1 MEALI
6 AAARLLALSQV
17 LLFSIAVFTSANS
30 WRMRSALGGLGL
42 TVQAYLLAPLLLAAG
57 YASSATLAGVLAAFC
72 PLLLLFAVEEIFE
85 DGRRIGLWSL
95 LGAGYAFVVLWHQ
108 LSPQTTTTEEL
119 AHHAAQGIRFALVLF
134 ALALLWRGRRDDLIE
149 LRLRARVLL
158 LLAIGIASLLVLI
171 VEAAFEWR
179 VPGNIEAPGMLAI
192 LLLAIVVNL
201 GFWRYNPRFDFS
213 SPAPLVVEHLPSTAN
228 TDPMLVS
235 LKQLMDRER
244 LYAEHDLRI
253 AGVAARLNVPEY
265 RLRRA
270 INQTL
275 GYRNFNRYIND
286 HRLREARARLL
297 AQPNLPV
304 LSIAL
309 DVGFRSIS
317 SFNTAFREENGCSPS
332 EFRAGQNAGK

>member
-1 MEALI
+1 LESLI
-6 AAARLLALSQV
+6 AAFRLLALSQV
-17 LLFSIAVFTSANS
+17 LLFSIAVFSSANS
-30 WRMRSALGGLGL
+30 WRMRAVLGGLGL

-57 YASSATLAGVLAAFC
+57 YASSATLVGVVASFC
-72 PLLLLFAVEEIFE
+72 PLLLLLAVAEIFE
-85 DGRRIGLWSL
+85 DGRRIGLWFVI
-95 LGAGYAFVVLWHQ
+95 GVGYVVVVLWHQ
-108 LSPQTTTTEEL
+108 LFPQTMAAPEL
-119 AHHAAQGIRFALVLF
+119 ARYGAQAIRFALVSV
-134 ALALLWRGRRDDLIE
+134 ALLLVWRGGRDDLIE
-149 LRLRARVLL
+149 LRLRARLL
-158 LLAIGIASLLVLI
+158 LLLVIGIASLLVLI

-192 LLLAIVVNL
+192 LLLTIALNL

-213 SPAPLVVEHLPSTAN
+213 SPAPSVVEHLQPVATA
-228 TDPMLVS
+228 DPMLVS
-235 LKQLMDRER
+235 LQQLMDRER

-286 HRLREARARLL
+286 HRLREACVRLL
-297 AQPNLPV
+297 SQPDLPI

-317 SFNTAFREENGCSPS
+317 SFNSAFREANGCSPS
-332 EFRAGQNAGK
+332 EFRANPPAGN